1 MSTNRRI
8 LNLPLI
14 TSGNVTGSIVLPLD
28 DPSDNLTKK
37 INLNQVKDFVLSGSV
52 DNNYYTSQEMNTGKP
67 DAGYELQDTE
77 QNIINQSQKTVD
89 DFIQDSAALDKAKA
103 EADKAKQ
110 SDIEDDLLNQIKN
123 CQ

>member
-1 MSTNRRI
+1 MIVDENNKKST
-8 LNLPLI
+8 
-14 TSGNVTGSIVLPLD
+14 V
-28 DPSDNLTKK
+28 K
-37 INLNQVKDFVLSGSV
+37 IDTFG
-52 DNNYYTSQEMNTGKP
+52 NNYYTSQEMNTGKP
-67 DAGYELQDTE
+67 DAGYELQDIE